1 MSTDRETAPGRWL
14 ESMTWIEAEPLLA
27 ADGVV
32 AIPLGAAAKEHGPHL
47 PLDNDARIANWLAAE
62 VANRLPVLL
71 APLVNTSFYPA
82 FVEYPGSISLR
93 AELMSPR
100 NAAAAASRV
109 SMK

>member
-47 PLDNDARIANWLAAE
+47 PLDNDARIANWLAAT
-62 VANRLPVLL
+62 LL
-71 APLVNTSFYPA
+71 VWI
-82 FVEYPGSISLR
+82 GSLIAAMLI
-93 AELMSPR
+93 PR
-100 NAAAAASRV
+100 YVFTQLKEN
-109 SMK
+109 KK